1 MLDLFLQRMFSIEPD
16 SLLTIDND
24 PSVQRQN
31 HAIEHGAPHEV
42 AYRLTFVRGQSHAV
56 VQRKNRIFS
65 VDSNG
70 ACAVFPLHNENNY
83 VY

>member
-1 MLDLFLQRMFSIEPD
+1 MHKYLDHAALRELSCC
-16 SLLTIDND
+16 LA
-24 PSVQRQN
+24 SVQRQN

-70 ACAVFPLHNENNY
+70 ACAVFPLHNESNY